1 MRWLF
6 YLCLFSL
13 ISSTIGAQTDK
24 TIEVVV
30 TDTLVIE
37 GSEFTYMVRIL
48 DETYLSEIYLAEE
61 INEGMKSIQKDALER
76 LIADQGGEV
85 SSAFSD
91 NNLSISI
98 AGDSFNEE
106 VVFVKFYTENL
117 LKEFVLALRQFYNV
131 QGTLLEVRQD
141 ESIDY
146 EYVLTKKLLEQGE
159 RKAKGI
165 SLLAGNR
172 LGELIEISENV
183 DGIRSVLPSNWN
195 LNNAIGWTAYSPS
208 SLNGAVV
215 DELGIST
222 SITLRKSIK
231 MKFRMIN

>member
-1 MRWLF
+1 MKLII

-13 ISSTIGAQTDK
+13 MSSTISAQNDK

-37 GSEFTYMVRIL
+37 GVEFTYMVRIL
-48 DETYLSEIYLAEE
+48 DETYLSEVYMAEE
-61 INEGMKSIQKDALER
+61 MNEGMKSIQKNALER

-85 SSAFSD
+85 TSVFSD
-91 NNLSISI
+91 NNLSISL
-98 AGDSFNEE
+98 ADDSFSEE
-106 VVFVKFYTENL
+106 VVFVKFYTKNL
-117 LKEFVLALRQFYNV
+117 LKEFVSALRQFYNL
-131 QGTLLEVRQD
+131 QGTLIEVKQD

-146 EYVLTKKLLEQGE
+146 EYVLTKKLLEEGE
-159 RKAKGI
+159 RKARGI
-165 SLLAGNR
+165 SLLTGNR

-183 DGIRSVLPSNWN
+183 DGIRSVLSSNWN

-231 MKFRMIN
+231 IKFRMIN

>member
-13 ISSTIGAQTDK
+13 VSSTIGAQNDK

-37 GSEFTYMVRIL
+37 GVEFTYMVRIL

-61 INEGMKSIQKDALER
+61 MNEGMKSIQKNALER

-85 SSAFSD
+85 TSIFSD
-91 NNLSISI
+91 NNLSICL
-98 AGDSFNEE
+98 ADDSFSEE
-106 VVFVKFYTENL
+106 VVFVKFYTKNL
-117 LKEFVLALRQFYNV
+117 LKEFVTELRQFYNL
-131 QGTLLEVRQD
+131 QGTLIEVKQD

-146 EYVLTKKLLEQGE
+146 EYVLTKKLLEEGE
-159 RKAKGI
+159 RKARGI
-165 SLLAGNR
+165 SLLTGNR
-172 LGELIEISENV
+172 LGELIEISEDV
-183 DGIRSVLPSNWN
+183 DGIRSVLSSNWN

-208 SLNGAVV
+208 SFSGVV
-215 DELGIST
+215 DELDKST

-231 MKFRMIN
+231 MKYRMIN